1 MSKTIQPI
9 TPYSEFSKIYSQV
22 MNHINYQRWA
32 GFILES
38 LKYKPKNCLDL
49 ACGTGL
55 LLKNLPNSLSK
66 YGIDLSSEMLL
77 EAKKNNPKAKFVN
90 ADISNF
96 SLKKK
101 FDLITCTHDSI
112 NYILDPKLLKNHFD
126 LVFQH
131 LSENG
136 TYIFDVSSEENIL
149 RNFDKKIIRDKID
162 NTYLIWDN
170 VYNKKK
176 KEIYSYLYFSNLEHS
191 GTNDN
196 LEIHKQRFYSSE
208 ELNTILNNTGFKVI
222 NIGEDYKSWKKTK
235 RASLI
240 VYQVMKS

>member
-1 MSKTIQPI
+1 MSKLIQPI

-22 MNHINYQRWA
+22 MNHINYQRWVN
-32 GFILES
+32 FILDS
-38 LKYKPKNCLDL
+38 LEDSPKNCLDL

-55 LLKNLPNSLSK
+55 LLKNFPSTLSK
-66 YGIDLSSEMLL
+66 YGLDLSNEMLI
-77 EAKKNNPKAKFVN
+77 EAKKNNPKAKFMN

-96 SLKKK
+96 TLKKK

-112 NYILDPKLLKNHFD
+112 NYILEPKLLKKHFD
-126 LVFQH
+126 LVFKH
-131 LSENG
+131 LSDKG

-149 RNFDKKIIRDKID
+149 RNFDKKIIRDKVD

-176 KEIYSYLYFSNLEHS
+176 KEIYSYLYFSDLEHS
-191 GTNDN
+191 GTQDN
-196 LEIHKQRFYSSE
+196 LEIHKQRFYSTE
-208 ELNTILNNTGFKVI
+208 ELDRILKDVGFKI
-222 NIGEDYKSWKKTK
+222 LNIGEDYKSWKKTK